1 MHHMR
6 SMMYF
11 KKLSQVASRFL
22 ATTIGALVVLNYGT
36 ALGAEL
42 LPNTKVRLTIV
53 QWMPTKGTYEQWAPV
68 GGEFTVSREGTISV
82 PLLGPI
88 SVGNMDESVLA
99 SAIAKRLKEKIGLV
113 DEPAATVEILQYP
126 SVYIVGDI
134 ANPGEY
140 QYHSGITVL
149 QALAMGGGELRAL
162 DKLQNSLDVT
172 KLVGELKEI
181 DDAIIRN
188 SAKIERLEAETA
200 GEQALPLRKEPS
212 NDSPFAAAIYKQEEV
227 IFSARTNELT
237 RQSKSLTALR
247 DLLSDEIS
255 ILQEKIKSTDA
266 GITSTQKQLDSTI
279 ALIDRGAIVATRQA
293 EVERAM
299 RGYQNDRLD
308 LTAEIMRARQNISQA
323 TRDLE
328 GLFDKRRTEVASELQ
343 SERATMSQLKLKRDT
358 GQKLLMDRLS
368 SGNAVPLNDKANLRY
383 SIIRGGSS
391 EIDASE
397 TTAMMPGDVL
407 KVTQATS
414 EPYVSKAFE
423 ATRHSVSQ

>member
-1 MHHMR
+1 
-6 SMMYF
+6 MMYF